1 MTHFS
6 QCLCPHS
13 TQLPSGGHIALSS
26 FQVITS
32 HFSCF
37 TLRPR
42 TASHNVTLPLNQGP
56 EVVHVVIYSI
66 LQIHTQT
73 QVFTYLFVFPL
84 GFFFPWSL
92 LCKKETVGCLCPIGN
107 SFLWQIWDHKLELFQ
122 LLCIV
127 MFSQSHS
134 WEIMGQ
140 KPSHSWAK
148 WPKNIPESTEN
159 GKAAGLFFD
168 PFISSLSHK
177 SRDKWPPLLHTLS
190 WSSFDTTPQS
200 GRWVPGGTEWSSWN
214 SLFISFLLMACQCW
228 GMGED
233 CKIRYTGVWASVR
246 VLTSDSKVYGP
257 QTRPHEK
264 WAENC
269 HFWDS

>member
-1 MTHFS
+1 MEFIINVYKVRIVFIMTHFS

-140 KPSHSWAK
+140 KPSHS
-148 WPKNIPESTEN
+148 
-159 GKAAGLFFD
+159 
-168 PFISSLSHK
+168 
-177 SRDKWPPLLHTLS
+177 
-190 WSSFDTTPQS
+190 
-200 GRWVPGGTEWSSWN
+200 
-214 SLFISFLLMACQCW
+214 
-228 GMGED
+228 
-233 CKIRYTGVWASVR
+233 
-246 VLTSDSKVYGP
+246 
-257 QTRPHEK
+257 
-264 WAENC
+264 
-269 HFWDS
+269 